1 MSTKK
6 PAIKYTSK
14 EFVTIKNDL
23 VNYAKRYYPERY
35 RDFTANSFGSLM
47 LDSTAYVGDILS
59 FYLDYQVNE
68 SFLSTAIEYDNIL
81 KIARQLG
88 YKPNLAPSS
97 YGVLTCFVLIPSSNG
112 TPNFAYAPV
121 IKRGSK
127 FKTTAGKQFTLLEDI
142 NFKDQD
148 NVEVVVGNVSDTGVP
163 LTYAIRAK
171 GQAVSG
177 EIAISKIKVG
187 EYSRFRTITV
197 PGSNITEIVA
207 VTDSDGNKYYEVD
220 FLTQNTVY
228 IPIIN
233 RSDDSDTVVNI
244 LKPISTP
251 RRFTVIKE
259 RNQVLLQFGFGTNED
274 AEKTLNPN
282 NVLVKEH
289 GKEYIT
295 DTSFDP
301 ATLLKTDK
309 LGVVPSNTLLTVIY
323 RINSTDNTNAG
334 VNTIIKPSDI
344 IFDFESQ
351 SSLNATSMQ
360 SVRTSLEVTN
370 EQPFVGSAPLPT
382 AEEIKQRAFGVYSM
396 QNRMVT
402 KDDFIAAVYNM
413 PAKYGSI
420 KKVNVVQDANSF
432 NQRNINLYVISND
445 NVGRLLKAN
454 MTIKNNL
461 KTFLSKSKMI
471 NDTID
476 ILDANIINLQIN
488 FKIASFPNVN
498 KFSVLETAK
507 RAIAN
512 FYTNRS
518 DFEIGE
524 PFSITDIFSVLKTAP
539 GVLDVIE
546 VDVVAKSGGDYAT
559 TNFSTT
565 NHKTADARKIVCPV
579 DSIFEIKFY
588 NSDIIGTV
596 V

>member
-88 YKPNLAPSS
+88 YKPNLSPSS
-97 YGVLTCFVLIPSSNG
+97 YGILTCFVLIPSSNG

-142 NFKDQD
+142 NFKDQN

-197 PGSNITEIVA
+197 PGSNITEIIA

-233 RSDDSDTVVNI
+233 RSDDNDTVVNI

-251 RRFTVIKE
+251 RRFTVLKE
-259 RNQVLLQFGFGTNED
+259 RNQLTLQFGFGTNED

-351 SSLNATSMQ
+351 STLNAVSLQ

-445 NVGRLLKAN
+445 NVGKLLKAN
-454 MTIKNNL
+454 TTIKKNL

-471 NDTID
+471 NDSID
-476 ILDANIINLQIN
+476 ILDANIINLQIK

-507 RAIAN
+507 RTITN

-518 DFEIGE
+518 EFEIGE

-559 TNFSTT
+559 TNFSANT
-565 NHKTADARKIVCPV
+565 HKTADARKIVCPV

>member
-1 MSTKK
+1 MSIKK
-6 PAIKYTSK
+6 PAINYTSK

-23 VNYAKRYYPERY
+23 VNYAKRYYPGKF

-47 LDSTAYVGDILS
+47 LDTTAYVGDVLS

-68 SFLSTAIEYDNIL
+68 SFLSTAIEYDNVV
-81 KIARQLG
+81 KVARQLG
-88 YKPNLAPSS
+88 YRANLSPSS
-97 YGVLTCFVLIPSSNG
+97 YGILTCFVLIPSTNG
-112 TPNFAYAPV
+112 TPNFAYAPI

-127 FKTTAGKQFTLLEDI
+127 FRTSNGKQFTLLEDI
-142 NFKDQD
+142 NFKDTD
-148 NVEVVVGNVSDTGVP
+148 NVEVVVGNVSGTGVP

-177 EIAISKIKVG
+177 EIAISRIKVG
-187 EYSRFRTITV
+187 DYSRFRTITI
-197 PGSNITEIVA
+197 PGDNITEIIG

-220 FLTQNTVY
+220 FLTQNTVH

-233 RSDDSDTVVNI
+233 RGDNSDTVVNI
-244 LKPISTP
+244 LKPISVA
-251 RRFTVIKE
+251 RRFTVLSD
-259 RNQVLLQFGFGTNED
+259 RNKVKLQFGFGTDED

-282 NVLVKEH
+282 SVLVKEH

-309 LGVVPSNTLLTVIY
+309 LGIVPSNTTLTVVY
-323 RINSTDNTNAG
+323 RINSTDSTNTG
-334 VNTIIKPSDI
+334 TNTIIVPSDI
-344 IFDFESQ
+344 IFDFASQ
-351 SSLNATSMQ
+351 STLNAS
-360 SVRTSLEVTN
+360 SVQNVRKSLEVTN
-370 EQPFVGSAPLPT
+370 EHPFVGSSPLPS
-382 AEEIKQRAFGVYSM
+382 AEEIKQRAYGVYSM

-445 NVGRLLKAN
+445 NIGRLTKAN
-454 MTIKNNL
+454 TIIKSNL

-476 ILDANIINLQIN
+476 ILDAKIINLQIK
-488 FKIASFPNVN
+488 FKIVSFPNVN
-498 KFSVLETAK
+498 KFSVLESAK
-507 RAIAN
+507 KEL
-512 FYTNRS
+512 TNYYSNRN
-518 DFEIGE
+518 DLEIGE
-524 PFSITDIFSVLKTAP
+524 PFSITDIFAVLKHAA
-539 GVLDVIE
+539 GVLDVVE
-546 VDVVAKSGGDYAT
+546 VDVVEKSGGDYAT
-559 TNFSTT
+559 TNFNAES
-565 NHKTADARKIVCPV
+565 NKTVDARKIICPP